1 MSAPSAPPNNPP
13 TTLDFPKR
21 VRLLRP
27 SEFRKVY
34 DHGDRFTCALFSAFT
49 IRGQNEPRFGF
60 TLPRAVG
67 KSVVRNR
74 IRRRLRELVR
84 LSRHRFPADSW
95 TVFNP
100 RRAAEE
106 APLERLRADLERL
119 IGRLSKMTELP

>member
-1 MSAPSAPPNNPP
+1 
-13 TTLDFPKR
+13 
-21 VRLLRP
+21 
-27 SEFRKVY
+27 VY
-34 DHGDRFTCALFSAFT
+34 DQGERFTCALFSAFT
-49 IRGQNEPRFGF
+49 LRGQGDGPRFGF

-84 LSRHRFPADSW
+84 LSRQRFPADSW

-119 IGRLSKMTELP
+119 IGRLSKVTDLP